1 MDIVKGV
8 VVKAVAGRDAGRYFV
23 VLKFDDG
30 FVWISDGK
38 TRKLETPKKKN
49 TKHLII
55 TDTVTDINEITN
67 KKLKMYLDRFN
78 CPEIESEV

>member
-23 VLKFDDG
+23 VQKSEKG

-38 TRKLETPKKKN
+38 TRKLEKPKKKN
-49 TKHLII
+49 IKHLQI
-55 TDTVTDINEITN
+55 TDYVTDIDKITN